1 MDRSSSIRQ
10 TLEVSLLLIA
20 AVQFSFS
27 PFAADFRISIGV
39 ICFSAAV
46 YFLEDISLIPVTLLT
61 AAGTFL
67 TRTVLYYA
75 RGNDLPQAMRSAGPE
90 IVFFLIFGAGLL
102 VYTRAVSRPFWKTG
116 FLLFTAGLDFLSNL
130 GEMAVRS
137 GLATEGVRT
146 ILVLAAAAIF
156 RTLLLWGVLA
166 FFDRYRLVLLK
177 KSNAERY
184 QRLLLLI
191 SRLGGEVT
199 WMKKNAAQVEQVMNA
214 SYALYQRLQK
224 DGDSEA
230 AAQALEVAK
239 DIHEVKKEYL
249 LIMRG
254 LSEAMEEE
262 QDREG
267 MPLDELLLILRQS
280 VLLASSDKEA
290 DIRIDCPDRLY
301 AKHIYP
307 MLSVFHNL
315 VSNAVEAKQEGTA
328 VILIR
333 EEKTPAGWRISVTDN
348 GPGIPPED
356 VDRLFAPGFSTKINY
371 ETGVVARGLGLPIV
385 RDIAEHTLHGSIS
398 VETSNTGTTFVLTL
412 PLEELEVMGV

>member
-1 MDRSSSIRQ
+1 MDRSSPFRR

-20 AVQFSFS
+20 AAQFSFS
-27 PFAADFRISIGV
+27 PFAADFRISIAV
-39 ICFSAAV
+39 TCFSAAV
-46 YFLEDISLIPVTLLT
+46 YFLEDIRLIPVTLLT

-75 RGNDLPQAMRSAGPE
+75 RGNDLLQAMLSAGPE
-90 IVFFLIFGAGLL
+90 VVFFLIFGAGLL
-102 VYTRAVSRPFWKTG
+102 IYTHFTARPFRQSA

-137 GLATEGVRT
+137 GLTGAR
-146 ILVLAAAAIF
+146 ILLVLAAAAVF

-166 FFDRYRLVLLK
+166 FFDQYRLVLLK
-177 KSNAERY
+177 RSNAERY

-199 WMKKNAAQVEQVMNA
+199 WMRKNAAQVEQVMND
-214 SYALYQRLQK
+214 SYGLYRQLQQ
-224 DGDSEA
+224 DGDAET

-267 MPLDELLLILRQS
+267 MALDELLLILRQS
-280 VLLASSDKEA
+280 VLLASAGKGV
-290 DIRIDCPDRLY
+290 DIRIECPDRLY
-301 AKHIYP
+301 VKQIYP
-307 MLSVFHNL
+307 MLSVFRNL
-315 VSNAVEAKQEGTA
+315 VSNAVEAKQEGTP

-333 EEKTPAGWRISVTDN
+333 EEKAPEGWRISVADN

-356 VDRLFAPGFSTKINY
+356 IAKLFDPGFSTKINY

-385 RDIAEHTLHGSIS
+385 RDIVEQTLHGSIS
-398 VETSNTGTTFVLTL
+398 VETGTSGTAFVLMFPT
-412 PLEELEVMGV
+412 EELEVIGV